1 MSQLVF
7 GSSDATRLSAWWSK
21 HRVRLLG
28 RAMDVNYDMLAALKR
43 GKKMTFNATNIGKVD
58 SRLLAVVVAATL
70 SPDRVAKC
78 MSKPHGGARGGGGAG
93 AAGRGHD
100 RERNKEQSTVQ
111 RLEIIIKC
119 ISCSR

>member
-7 GSSDATRLSAWWSK
+7 ESSDATRLSAWWSK

-28 RAMDVNYDMLAALKR
+28 RVMDVNYDMLAALKR

-58 SRLLAVVVAATL
+58 SRLLAVV
-70 SPDRVAKC
+70 AKC
-78 MSKPHGGARGGGGAG
+78 MSKPHGSARGGGGAG